1 MSIIWHKKV
10 YRPLVSTLNIFYMIF
25 TCLLKI
31 DNCLNTS
38 CITSDVKWC
47 LVGTL
52 ISNIVYR
59 FSTKIH
65 ITEIEFNVRVNNIM
79 CKYNSTFES
88 KLQLMHFCLL
98 KIVFEKKRPCIVRK
112 ENIIGRVIYY
122 KVPTYTI
129 IYCNIPEKKLF
140 SINFRST
147 GMYKF
152 SKWNF

>member
-1 MSIIWHKKV
+1 MTQKS
-10 YRPLVSTLNIFYMIF
+10 VSTLDIFYMNFFYWKSI
-25 TCLLKI
+25 TV
-31 DNCLNTS
+31 LNTS

-79 CKYNSTFES
+79 CKYNRSTFES
-88 KLQLMHFCLL
+88 KLHLMHFCLL
-98 KIVFEKKRPCIVRK
+98 KIVFEEKRPCIVRK
-112 ENIIGRVIYY
+112 ENIIGSVIYY

-140 SINFRST
+140 SINFRNT
-147 GMYKF
+147 GMYTF

>member
-10 YRPLVSTLNIFYMIF
+10 YRLLTFFTWFFFYWKSI
-25 TCLLKI
+25 TV
-31 DNCLNTS
+31 LNTS

-65 ITEIEFNVRVNNIM
+65 ITEIEFNVR
-79 CKYNSTFES
+79 
-88 KLQLMHFCLL
+88 KLHLMHFCLL
-98 KIVFEKKRPCIVRK
+98 KIVFEEKRPCIVRK

-140 SINFRST
+140 SINFRNS
-147 GMYKF
+147 GMYTF

>member
-10 YRPLVSTLNIFYMIF
+10 YRLLTFF
-25 TCLLKI
+25 TWFFLLKI

-79 CKYNSTFES
+79 CKYNRSTFES
-88 KLQLMHFCLL
+88 KLHLMHFCLL
-98 KIVFEKKRPCIVRK
+98 KIVFEEKRPCIVRK

-140 SINFRST
+140 SINFRNK
-147 GMYKF
+147 GMYTF